1 MMMSVTA
8 TDHDFDRAEAAQR
21 PDAATRG
28 LQPVRIWLYVIGA
41 RVFGMVVVGGATRLT
56 GSGLSITEWK
66 PVTGAV
72 PPLTEQAW
80 AVEFEKYRQ
89 IPQYQLVNKGMT
101 LGEFKEIY
109 WWEWS
114 HRQLGRAIGLVFGL
128 GFLGFFAAGVLRGR
142 LALKVAALGLLGGL
156 QGAIGWI
163 MVASGLK
170 PGMTAVAPVKLML
183 HLTTASVILAGLL
196 AVAAGLGRS
205 TPEPTTPRVRGLA
218 TATLAAVLFQIALG
232 ALVAGSKAGLTYNT
246 WPLMDGRF
254 VPHLSGLFI
263 ISPWVENL
271 VDNPLTVQFN
281 HRMMAYALVAIAVAQ
296 AWTARR
302 SLPGSSAARRTGAI
316 ASLAVAQAALGVA
329 TLLAITPLSLGLAH
343 QAFAMLVLSMA
354 AVHWRLT
361 RSARLP
367 A

>member
-8 TDHDFDRAEAAQR
+8 TDHDFDRAEAALR
-21 PDAATRG
+21 PDAATRR
-28 LQPVRIWLYVIGA
+28 LQPVRIWLYVIA
-41 RVFGMVVVGGATRLT
+41 ALVFGMVVVGGATRLT

-80 AVEFEKYRQ
+80 AVEFDKYRQ

-128 GFLGFFAAGVLRGR
+128 GFIGFFATGLLRGR
-142 LALKVAALGLLGGL
+142 LAIKVAALGLLGGL

-170 PGMTAVAPVKLML
+170 PGMTAVAPLKLML
-183 HLTTASVILAGLL
+183 HLTTASVIFAGLV
-196 AVAAGLGRS
+196 AVAAGLKRRENEPS
-205 TPEPTTPRVRGLA
+205 TPIVRGLA
-218 TATLAAVLFQIALG
+218 TATLLLVLLQIALG

-246 WPLMDGRF
+246 WPLMDGNF
-254 VPHLSGLFI
+254 IPPASGLFI
-263 ISPWVENL
+263 QTPWFENL
-271 VDNPLTVQFN
+271 VDNPLTVQFH
-281 HRMMAYALVAIAVAQ
+281 HRMTAYALLGLTLWQVWA
-296 AWTARR
+296 TRR
-302 SLPGSSAARRTGAI
+302 VQPGTPAARRASAI
-316 ASLAVAQAALGVA
+316 AGLSVAQAALGIV
-329 TLLAITPLSLGLAH
+329 TLLAMVPLSLGLAH
-343 QAFAMLVLSMA
+343 QAFAMLVLGMA

-361 RSARLP
+361 RA
-367 A
+367 